1 MYAAIDIPRF
11 ALQSVARLE
20 AGLGNTAMALVDT
33 SLAKPAVIDCTHQAA
48 AQGVEVGSAVSQAI
62 ARCEDLAIRY
72 RSSKAETMAG
82 RVLFDSAYSLS
93 PRVEESFPGL
103 CTIGLAGVNRTSLAS
118 RCEEIVSELRALG
131 LKGRMGVAPT
141 PDLALLAARQ
151 TERVMLVG
159 RIDCP
164 QSTAEAKT
172 LQVADDRAGHP
183 YLLGEV
189 GRKYGSQRGSPESAS
204 ECRAAALDGRSSWG
218 EDCCGTPRSAP
229 SLDLRGASQTKAL
242 QDEDSQPYH
251 SLKTFLGKLPLEA
264 AEPSE
269 EIGAIL
275 QRWGIRTAGA
285 FVDLS
290 RVEVGK
296 RLGTEGLRLWDRI
309 SGEEERPLRISEPP
323 KVYEESLEFEYEIE
337 TLEPLLFLMR
347 RFLDQLCLRLL
358 RSGLVA
364 DALLLKLDMADIR
377 LEDGERVEA
386 VELRVKIPEPTCD
399 ADALF
404 LLLATRLEEIKADAA
419 VVGLSLRI
427 DPVDRNECQLGLFE
441 TSLKNSYRFTQTLSR
456 VAGIV
461 GEEGVGR
468 PRLPANGRPDGATME
483 RLPSSIP
490 PMKGPGLK
498 KHFGL
503 AMRRFRPP
511 LKAEVRLWERQPVWM
526 RCAAAQ
532 GVIVDCRGPWAHS
545 GQWWDEQG
553 WNRVEWDVELK
564 AGGAFRLVK
573 ERGAWV
579 VEGMYD

>member
-33 SLAKPAVIDCTHQAA
+33 SLAKPAVIDCTRLAA

-72 RSSKAETMAG
+72 RSLKAEAMAG
-82 RVLFDSAYSLS
+82 RVMFDSAYSLS

-103 CTIGLAGVNRTSLAS
+103 CTIGLSGVNRTSLAI
-118 RCEEIVSELRALG
+118 RCEEIVSALRGLG
-131 LKGRMGVAPT
+131 LKSRMGVAST

-151 TERVMLVG
+151 TERVILVG
-159 RIDCP
+159 EGEFWGRGAP
-164 QSTAEAKT
+164 QAK
-172 LQVADDRAGHP
+172 V
-183 YLLGEV
+183 LLGE
-189 GRKYGSQRGSPESAS
+189 GIQS
-204 ECRAAALDGRSSWG
+204 CL
-218 EDCCGTPRSAP
+218 
-229 SLDLRGASQTKAL
+229 SLEA
-242 QDEDSQPYH
+242 
-251 SLKTFLGKLPLEA
+251 FLGKLPLEA

-275 QRWGIRTAGA
+275 ERWGIRTAGA
-285 FVDLS
+285 FVDLP

-296 RLGTEGLRLWDRI
+296 RLGPEGLRLWDRI
-309 SGEEERPLRISEPP
+309 SGEEERPLSISEPP
-323 KVYEESLEFEYEIE
+323 KIYEESLEFEYEIE

-347 RFLDQLCLRLL
+347 RFLDQLCLRLR
-358 RSGLVA
+358 RSSLVA

-399 ADALF
+399 AGALF
-404 LLLATRLEEIKADAA
+404 LLLATRLEEVRTDAA

-441 TSLKNSYRFTQTLSR
+441 TSLKNPYRFTQTLSR

-532 GVIVDCRGPWAHS
+532 GVIVDSRGPWAHS

-573 ERGAWV
+573 ERDAWA

>member
-20 AGLGNTAMALVDT
+20 AGLEKTAMVLVDT
-33 SLAKPAVIDCTHQAA
+33 SLAKPAVIDCTRLAA
-48 AQGVEVGSAVSQAI
+48 AQGVEIGSAVSQAI
-62 ARCEDLAIRY
+62 ARCEDVAVRY
-72 RSSKAETMAG
+72 RSSKAEAMAG
-82 RVLFDSAYSLS
+82 RVLFDCAYSLS
-93 PRVEESFPGL
+93 PRVEESLPGV

-118 RCEEIVSELRALG
+118 RCEEIVFALRALG
-131 LKGRMGVAPT
+131 LRCRMGVAPT

-151 TERVMLVG
+151 TGRVMLVG
-159 RIDCP
+159 RVDCP
-164 QSTAEAKT
+164 QSTGGGKSFRVAEESVSA
-172 LQVADDRAGHP
+172 
-183 YLLGEV
+183 
-189 GRKYGSQRGSPESAS
+189 YGIRP
-204 ECRAAALDGRSSWG
+204 
-218 EDCCGTPRSAP
+218 T
-229 SLDLRGASQTKAL
+229 
-242 QDEDSQPYH
+242 EDSHPYH
-251 SLKTFLGKLPLEA
+251 SLKGFLGRLPMDA
-264 AEPSE
+264 AEPPE

-275 QRWGIRTAGA
+275 QQWGIRTAGA
-285 FVDLS
+285 FVDLP

-296 RLGTEGLRLWDRI
+296 RLGSEGLRFWDRI
-309 SGEEERPLRISEPP
+309 SGEEERPLYISEPP

-347 RFLDQLCLRLL
+347 RFLNQLCLRLQG
-358 RSGLVA
+358 RGLVA
-364 DALLLKLDMADIR
+364 DTLFLKLDVADIR

-404 LLLATRLEEIKADAA
+404 LLLATRLEDVRTDAA

-441 TSLKNSYRFTQTLSR
+441 TSLKNPYRFTQTLSR

-461 GEEGVGR
+461 GEDRVGR

-490 PMKGPGLK
+490 PMKGPGLG

-511 LKAEVRLWERQPVWM
+511 LKAEVRLWDRQPVWM

-532 GVIVDCRGPWAHS
+532 GVIVDSRGPWAHS

-564 AGGAFRLVK
+564 AGGAYRLVK
-573 ERGAWV
+573 ERDAWA